1 VPKQKTTSVVRWRQW
16 QGSGI
21 EHLML
26 RQSADGIS
34 AESVAISA
42 DAEPFAV
49 HYRIACTA
57 DWLAAEVEVN
67 VVGGARAMLTAEGM
81 GNWSRDG
88 VPVAELTGALDPD
101 LTVTPFTNTLPIR
114 RLKLKRGESAEIAA
128 VFIELPQL
136 SIVKRRQRY
145 TCLEEGRRYLYESL
159 VSGFRREIEIDGRG
173 LVVTYPDFWQ
183 RI

>member
-1 VPKQKTTSVVRWRQW
+1 MPEQETTSIVRWRQW
-16 QGSGI
+16 QVPGV
-21 EHLML
+21 EHLVL

-34 AESVAISA
+34 AESVAVSA

-49 HYRIACTA
+49 HYRIACRT
-57 DWLAAEVEVN
+57 DWRTKQVEVN
-67 VVGGARAMLTAEGM
+67 VVGGARVVLTADGL
-81 GNWSRDG
+81 GNWSKDG

-114 RLKLKRGESAEIAA
+114 RLRLTRGESAEIAA
-128 VFIELPQL
+128 AFIELPEL
-136 SIVKRRQRY
+136 SIVKSRQRY
-145 TCLEEGRRYLYESL
+145 TCLEEGRRYFYESL
-159 VSGFRREIEIDGRG
+159 VSGFSREIEIDGEG

>member
-1 VPKQKTTSVVRWRQW
+1 MRWRQW
-16 QGSGI
+16 QGPGV
-21 EHLML
+21 EHLVL

-34 AESVAISA
+34 AESVAVSA

-49 HYRIACTA
+49 HYRIACSP
-57 DWLAAEVEVN
+57 DWRTMEVEVSL
-67 VVGGARAMLTAEGM
+67 VGGARAVLTTDGL

-88 VPVAELTGALDPD
+88 VPVTELAGALDPD
-101 LTVTPFTNTLPIR
+101 LTVTPFTNTLPVR

-159 VSGFRREIEIDGRG
+159 VSGFRREIEIDGQG